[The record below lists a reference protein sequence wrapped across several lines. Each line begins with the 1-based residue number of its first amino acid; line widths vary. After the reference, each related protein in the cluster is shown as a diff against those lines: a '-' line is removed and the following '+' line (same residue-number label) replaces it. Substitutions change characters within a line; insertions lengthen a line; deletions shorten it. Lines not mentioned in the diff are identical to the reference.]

1 MIAPALVILW
11 LAHAIQGVPGSSLA
25 GRLLRACK
33 HALVVWHPHATDN
46 GGLRLVVTRVREH

>member
-25 GRLLRACK
+25 GRCPRQ

-46 GGLRLVVTRVREH
+46 GGLRLVVTTVREH